1 MRRLLLASC
10 LISLAAAAP
19 NATRRG
25 LLQAERNQAAQ
36 EAASAEAAEHARSV
50 QAEERRL
57 AGERVAAAARLRM
70 TEEEAAE
77 ASRRVDDLA
86 ARRAAAEER
95 LAERAKALGPLLPLI
110 ERLTLY
116 PAETLLAVP
125 APPEAALRGLLVLRG
140 LARQLE
146 RDAATLRAE
155 RSEVQRLA
163 QGIEAEL
170 PRLRAAQASQRAQS
184 AELDRQIAASRET
197 GRRLD
202 DAATEAARRAAAGA
216 ARAGT
221 LRAAVAQL
229 DAERARTEARAQEE
243 NSRSERRRAR
253 RDDDAAESRPRT
265 EMRQE
270 AAARVVAP
278 NMSETA
284 GLLRAP
290 VAGTVVRA
298 WGERTDAGPA
308 NGIVYRAPPSARV
321 VAPCDGRV
329 VFAGPF
335 RSFGLL
341 MIVDCGG
348 GYHLVLSGLERLD
361 VQVGMAVRAG
371 EPVGVMPG
379 WDPQVPGPRPSLY
392 VELRRGGQPM
402 NPAPFLRAK
411 G

>member
-10 LISLAAAAP
+10 LVPLAAAAP
-19 NATRRG
+19 TATRHE

-36 EAASAEAAEHARSV
+36 ETASTETAGRARAV

-57 AGERVAAAARLRM
+57 AGERVAAAARLRT
-70 TEEEAAE
+70 TEEDAAE
-77 ASRRVDDLA
+77 ASRRIDDLA
-86 ARRAAAEER
+86 VRRAAAEGR

-146 RDAATLRAE
+146 RDAAALRAE
-155 RSEVQRLA
+155 RAEVQRLA
-163 QGIEAEL
+163 QGIEAEM

-202 DAATEAARRAAAGA
+202 DAATEAARRAAAEA

-229 DAERARTEARAQEE
+229 DAERVRTEARAREE
-243 NSRSERRRAR
+243 SSRDERRREAH
-253 RDDDAAESRPRT
+253 PRA

-270 AAARVVAP
+270 ATARVVMP
-278 NMSETA
+278 SMSETA
-284 GLLRAP
+284 GALHAP

-329 VFAGPF
+329 AFAGPF

-361 VQVGMAVRAG
+361 APVGTAVRAG

-379 WDPQVPGPRPSLY
+379 WDPQTPGPRPSLY